1 MMAQFTYTAI
11 PGGPLTTATGQVI
24 TVTVTISFS

>member
-1 MMAQFTYTAI
+1 MGVLTSTVV
-11 PGGPLTTATGQVI
+11 PGGPLVVVSGQVI